1 MGGLIM
7 NKSIWPNNA
16 KCAFS
21 FGWDL
26 DGDTIWRN
34 KVVKIS
40 NGEKFI
46 RSRSIGLYGIMK
58 GAHRILDIME
68 KYNLKSTWFIPAEN
82 VERYPELIQDIMS
95 SGHEIANHGLDHSD
109 YYGNTIEEQLDNIRR
124 SQDIFR
130 RVIGKAAVG
139 FRPTGPLL
147 PDVER
152 ILFEDNNTL
161 YYSRGMAEEKID
173 YHYVNGN
180 KTSVVK
186 LPCRQE
192 LDEYIQMVYSSYPQ
206 VLVGQPRIA
215 PYEDVLSNF
224 IREFEGAIRFGSA
237 ITSAFH
243 PQVSGTPGKA
253 EIIERL
259 CEYIISNSDV
269 WCTTCEKI
277 AIHWKKSM
285 EEDIN
290 VYK

>member
-1 MGGLIM
+1 MDT
-7 NKSIWPNNA
+7 SIWPNGA

-34 KVVKIS
+34 KVVKLKH
-40 NGEKFI
+40 GDKLI

-82 VERYPELIQDIMS
+82 VERYPDLIHDILS
-95 SGHEIANHGLDHSD
+95 CGHEIANHGLDHD
-109 YYGNTIEEQLDNIRR
+109 DFYGNTVEEQLENIKK
-124 SQDIFR
+124 SQEIFQDI
-130 RVIGKAAVG
+130 IGKTPVG
-139 FRPTGPLL
+139 FRPTGPLF
-147 PDVER
+147 PETER
-152 ILFEDNNTL
+152 NLFSDENVL

-173 YHYVNGN
+173 FHYVNGD

-206 VLVGQPRIA
+206 VLAGQPRIA
-215 PYEDVLSNF
+215 PYKDVLTNF
-224 IREFEGAIRFGSA
+224 IREIEGAIRFGSA
-237 ITSAFH
+237 ITTAFH

-259 CEYIISNSDV
+259 CEYITSNPAI
-269 WCTTCEKI
+269 WCTTCEEI
-277 AIHWKKSM
+277 AKHWKRRMKNK
-285 EEDIN
+285 N
-290 VYK
+290 VC

>member
-1 MGGLIM
+1 M
-7 NKSIWPNNA
+7 NKSIWPNSA

-34 KVVKIS
+34 KVVKIPY
-40 NGEKFI
+40 GEKYI

-58 GAHRILDIME
+58 GAHRILDIMG
-68 KYNLKSTWFIPAEN
+68 KYNLRSTWFIPAEN
-82 VERYPELIQDIMS
+82 VERYPELIHDIMS
-95 SGHEIANHGLDHSD
+95 CGHEIANHGLDHSD
-109 YYGNTIEEQLDNIRR
+109 FYGNTIEKQLDNIRR

-147 PDVER
+147 PDVEQ

-173 YHYVNGN
+173 FHLING
-180 KTSVVK
+180 KRTSVVK

-259 CEYIISNSDV
+259 CEYIISNKDI
-269 WCTTCEKI
+269 WCTTCEEI
-277 AIHWKKSM
+277 ATYWKRSM
-285 EEDIN
+285 EEDTN
-290 VYK
+290 VCK

>member
-1 MGGLIM
+1 MS
-7 NKSIWPNNA
+7 KSIWPNGS

-34 KVVKIS
+34 KVNKLT
-40 NGEKFI
+40 NGDKYI
-46 RSRSIGLYGIMK
+46 RSRSIGMYCIDK
-58 GAHRILDIME
+58 GAHRLLDIME

-82 VERYPELIQDIMS
+82 MERYPKLVQEIMS
-95 SGHEIANHGLDHSD
+95 CGHEIANHGLDHD
-109 YYGNTIEEQLDNIRR
+109 DFYGNTVEEQLDNIRR
-124 SQDIFR
+124 SQDIFQH
-130 RVIGKAAVG
+130 VTGKKAVG

-147 PDVER
+147 PETEQ
-152 ILFEDNNTL
+152 ILFNDKSTL

-173 YHYVNGN
+173 FHIINGE

-192 LDEYIQMVYSSYPQ
+192 LDEYIQMSYSSYPQ

-224 IREFEGAIRFGSA
+224 IREFEGAIRYSSA

-259 CEYIISNSDV
+259 CQYITSNPDI
-269 WCTTCEKI
+269 WCTTCEEI
-277 AIHWKKSM
+277 ATHWKGRM
-285 EEDIN
+285 EEAH
-290 VYK
+290 VCK

>member
-1 MGGLIM
+1 M
-7 NKSIWPNNA
+7 NKSIWPNGA

-34 KVVKIS
+34 KVIKIP
-40 NGEKFI
+40 NGENFI
-46 RSRSIGLYGIMK
+46 RSKSIGLYGIMK

-68 KYNLKSTWFIPAEN
+68 KYNLKSTWFVPAEN
-82 VERYPELIQDIMS
+82 VERYPELIKDILS
-95 SGHEIANHGLDHSD
+95 CGHEIANHGLDHD
-109 YYGNTIEEQLDNIRR
+109 DFYGNTIEEQLDNIRR

-130 RVIGKAAVG
+130 RIVGKPAVG

-147 PDVER
+147 SEVEQ
-152 ILFEDNNTL
+152 ILFENSNTL
-161 YYSRGMAEEKID
+161 YYSRGMAEEKISF
-173 YHYVNGN
+173 HEVNG
-180 KTSVVK
+180 KRTSAVR

-192 LDEYIQMVYSSYPQ
+192 LDEYIQMVYGSYPQ

-253 EIIERL
+253 EIIEKL
-259 CEYIISNSDV
+259 CEYITTNPDI
-269 WCTTCEKI
+269 WCTTCEEI
-277 AIHWKKSM
+277 ARHWKENM
-285 EEDIN
+285 EG
-290 VYK
+290 VSHVC

>member
-1 MGGLIM
+1 M

-224 IREFEGAIRFGSA
+224 IREIEGAIRFGSA

>member
-1 MGGLIM
+1 MK
-7 NKSIWPNNA
+7 NSIWPNDA
-16 KCAFS
+16 KCAFA

-34 KVVKIS
+34 KVIKIP

-46 RSRSIGLYGIMK
+46 RSRSVGLYGIMK
-58 GAHRILDIME
+58 GAHRILDIMA
-68 KYNLKSTWFIPAEN
+68 KHKLKSTWFIPAEN
-82 VERYPELIQDIMS
+82 IERYPDLVLDILS
-95 SGHEIANHGLDHSD
+95 CGHEIANHGLDHD
-109 YYGNTIEEQLDNIRR
+109 DFYGNTVEEQLDNIHR
-124 SQDIFR
+124 SQEIFQR
-130 RVIGKAAVG
+130 ITGKQAVG

-147 PDVER
+147 SEAEQ
-152 ILFEDNNTL
+152 ILFANKNTL

-173 YHYVNGN
+173 FHEINGI

-192 LDEYIQMVYSSYPQ
+192 LDEYIQMAYHSYPQ

-259 CEYIISNSDV
+259 CEYITSNPAI
-269 WCTTCEKI
+269 WCATCEEI
-277 AIHWKKSM
+277 ATHWKKRM
-285 EEDIN
+285 EDTH
-290 VYK
+290 VC

>member
-1 MGGLIM
+1 M
-7 NKSIWPNNA
+7 NKLIWPNDA

-40 NGEKFI
+40 NGKEYI

-58 GAHRILDIME
+58 GAHRVLDIMD
-68 KYNLKSTWFIPAEN
+68 KYNFKSTWYIPAEN
-82 VERYPELIQDIMS
+82 VDRYPELIHDIMS
-95 SGHEIANHGLDHSD
+95 CGHEIANHGLDHSD
-109 YYGNTIEEQLDNIRR
+109 FYGNTIEEQLNNISQ

-130 RVIGKAAVG
+130 RIIGKPAVG
-139 FRPTGPLL
+139 FRATGFLL
-147 PDVER
+147 SEVEQ
-152 ILFEDNNTL
+152 ILAEDNNTL
-161 YYSRGMAEEKID
+161 YFSHNVAEENID
-173 YHYVNGN
+173 FHTVNGN
-180 KTSVVK
+180 KTSVVR
-186 LPCRQE
+186 LPCPLG
-192 LDEYIQMVYSSYPQ
+192 LDDYIQMVYSSYPQ

-215 PYEDVLSNF
+215 PYEDVLCNF
-224 IREFEGAIRFGSA
+224 IREFEGAIRFGSV

-259 CEYIISNSDV
+259 CEYITSNSDV
-269 WCTTCEKI
+269 WCTTCEEI
-277 AIHWKKSM
+277 AAYWKKCM
-285 EEDIN
+285 EDNTN

>member
-1 MGGLIM
+1 MDT
-7 NKSIWPNNA
+7 SIWPNGA

-34 KVVKIS
+34 KVVKLKH
-40 NGEKFI
+40 GDKLI

-82 VERYPELIQDIMS
+82 VERYPDLIHDILS
-95 SGHEIANHGLDHSD
+95 CGHEIANHGLDHD
-109 YYGNTIEEQLDNIRR
+109 DFYGNTVEEQLENIKK
-124 SQDIFR
+124 SQEIFQDI
-130 RVIGKAAVG
+130 IGKTPVG
-139 FRPTGPLL
+139 FRPTGPLFTET
-147 PDVER
+147 ER
-152 ILFEDNNTL
+152 ILFSDENVL

-173 YHYVNGN
+173 FHYVNGD

-206 VLVGQPRIA
+206 VLAGQPRIA
-215 PYEDVLSNF
+215 PYKDVLTNF
-224 IREFEGAIRFGSA
+224 IREIEGAIRFGSA
-237 ITSAFH
+237 ITTAFH

-259 CEYIISNSDV
+259 CEYITSNPAI
-269 WCTTCEKI
+269 WCTTCEEI
-277 AIHWKKSM
+277 AKHWKRRMKNK
-285 EEDIN
+285 N
-290 VYK
+290 VC

>member
-1 MGGLIM
+1 M
-7 NKSIWPNNA
+7 KESIWPNGS

-34 KVVKIS
+34 KTVKIP
-40 NGEKFI
+40 NGHNYV

-68 KYNLKSTWFIPAEN
+68 KYNLKSTWFVPAEN
-82 VERYPELIQDIMS
+82 IERYPELIKDILS
-95 SGHEIANHGLDHSD
+95 CGHEIANHGSDHGDS
-109 YYGNTIEEQLDNIRR
+109 YGNTIEEQLDNIKR
-124 SQDIFR
+124 SQDVFMRI
-130 RVIGKAAVG
+130 VGKPAVG
-139 FRPTGPLL
+139 YRPTGPLL
-147 PDVER
+147 PEVEQL
-152 ILFEDNNTL
+152 IFEDSNTL
-161 YYSRGMAEEKID
+161 YYSRGMAEERIGF
-173 YHYVNGN
+173 HEVNGR
-180 KTSVVK
+180 KTAAVR

-192 LDEYIQMVYSSYPQ
+192 LDEYIQMVYGSYPE

-224 IREFEGAIRFGSA
+224 IREFEGAIRYGSA

-259 CEYIISNSDV
+259 CEYITTNPDI
-269 WCTTCEKI
+269 WCSTCEEI
-277 AIHWKKSM
+277 ARYWRERMGSASH
-285 EEDIN
+285 
-290 VYK
+290 VY

>member
-1 MGGLIM
+1 M
-7 NKSIWPNNA
+7 NTSIWPKGA

-34 KVVKIS
+34 KVVKLKH
-40 NGEKFI
+40 GDKLI

-68 KYNLKSTWFIPAEN
+68 KYSLKSTWFIPAEN
-82 VERYPELIQDIMS
+82 VERYPDLIQDIIS
-95 SGHEIANHGLDHSD
+95 CGHEIANHGLDHD
-109 YYGNTIEEQLDNIRR
+109 DFYGNTVDEQLENIKK
-124 SQDIFR
+124 SQEIFQDI
-130 RVIGKAAVG
+130 IGKTAVG
-139 FRPTGPLL
+139 FRPTGPLF
-147 PDVER
+147 PETER
-152 ILFEDNNTL
+152 ALFSDENVL

-173 YHYVNGN
+173 FHYVNGD

-192 LDEYIQMVYSSYPQ
+192 LDEYIQMVYSSCPQ

-215 PYEDVLSNF
+215 PYKDVLISF
-224 IREFEGAIRFGSA
+224 IREIEGAIRFGSA
-237 ITSAFH
+237 ITTAFH

-259 CEYIISNSDV
+259 CEYITSNPAI
-269 WCTTCEKI
+269 WCTTCEEI
-277 AIHWKKSM
+277 AGHWKRRM
-285 EEDIN
+285 ENKN
-290 VYK
+290 VC